1 MRAVSEATA
10 FDLGVDLQTVRERV
24 AAIKRSW
31 TPEEV
36 AARAAEGRRRR
47 RDLRALVEAL
57 EQEQSF
63 VCDDRPELTL
73 VGG

>member
-57 EQEQSF
+57 EQEQAF
-63 VCDDRPELTL
+63 DCDDCPELTL